1 MVNSR
6 HLHSLFLAL
15 GCALSGALAA
25 WDGNVNLNK
34 FAVKDASGKIA
45 VLGTEGSWSD
55 KGDVKEHVFDGDP
68 ATFFD
73 SIENSSAWTGLDLDR
88 PQMIVGARYVPRTGN
103 PERMVGGKFEGANSP
118 DFSDARTLY
127 TIAESPT
134 CYLVWTNGVECA
146 FVATNAATCARSA
159 RAHTTFGVSAVNG
172 SAQSDRISLEL
183 PPAPPPPFIL
193 FFR

>member
-55 KGDVKEHVFDGDP
+55 KGDVKEHVFDGVP
-68 ATFFD
+68 SAP
-73 SIENSSAWTGLDLDR
+73 SSLNADTNTAMCAVLTWPD
-88 PQMIVGARYVPRTGN
+88 V
-103 PERMVGGKFEGANSP
+103 ANASG
-118 DFSDARTLY
+118 
-127 TIAESPT
+127 
-134 CYLVWTNGVECA
+134 YLVWTNGVECA